1 MTPIRMAHCAGP
13 ARSGASRPAFGLART
28 IALAAAFVL
37 VTGSFAS
44 AATFSVN
51 PTQIMLSAK
60 TTSTLLT
67 LSNESDEP
75 IRFQLSAFGWTQ
87 TAGGEIELA
96 PTREVVFFPALLMLG
111 PKEQR
116 RIRVG
121 ATVPAAAV
129 ERTYRIFVE
138 ELPPL
143 QAPGAGAAVRVLT
156 KMGVPIFLRPAKE
169 AATAALNDLGL
180 HAGSLHFTV
189 ANTGTVHFV
198 PEQIKVRAL
207 GRDGK
212 PVVERDLAAW
222 YILAGG
228 RREFDIALPAAECGR
243 IASVAI
249 DVGFSGTTLKETL
262 QMPAGACAQ

>member
-1 MTPIRMAHCAGP
+1 MTPIRMSHSV
-13 ARSGASRPAFGLART
+13 RLLLA
-28 IALAAAFVL
+28 IALVFEAS
-37 VTGSFAS
+37 SFAS

-60 TTSTLLT
+60 TSSTLLT
-67 LSNESDEP
+67 LSNDSDEP
-75 IRFQLSAFGWTQ
+75 VRFQLSAFAWTQ
-87 TAGGEIELA
+87 TAAGEIELTA
-96 PTREVVFFPALLMLG
+96 TKDVVFFPALLTLG

-121 ATVPAAAV
+121 ATVPVAAV

-156 KMGVPIFLRPAKE
+156 KMGVPIFLRPTKE
-169 AATAALNDLGL
+169 AATATLNDLGVRG
-180 HAGSLHFTV
+180 GSLHFTL

-198 PEQIKVRAL
+198 PEQIKVRAI

-212 PVVERDLAAW
+212 PVVERDVAGW

-228 RREFDIALPAAECGR
+228 RREFDLALPAAECDR
-243 IASVAI
+243 ITSLAI
-249 DVGFSGTTLKETL
+249 EAGFSGTTLKETL
-262 QMPAGACAQ
+262 QTPSGACAQ

>member
-1 MTPIRMAHCAGP
+1 MTPMRMSHR
-13 ARSGASRPAFGLART
+13 ARLVC
-28 IALAAAFVL
+28 ALAL
-37 VTGSFAS
+37 VMATSSFAS

-51 PTQIMLSAK
+51 PTQIMLSDK
-60 TTSTLLT
+60 TASALLT
-67 LSNESDEP
+67 LTNDSDEP
-75 IRFQLSAFGWTQ
+75 IRFQLSAFAWTQ
-87 TAGGEIELA
+87 TPAGELQLT
-96 PTREVVFFPALLMLG
+96 PSKDVVFFPALLTLG

-121 ATVPAAAV
+121 AVVPAAAV

-143 QAPGAGAAVRVLT
+143 QPANTGAAVRVLT

-169 AATAALNDLGL
+169 AATATLNDLGL
-180 HAGSLHFTV
+180 RGSTLHFAV

-198 PEQIKVRAL
+198 PEQIQVRAL

-212 PVVERDLAAW
+212 TVFENNLAGW

-228 RREFDIALPAAECGR
+228 RREFGVAVPPGQCDHV
-243 IASVAI
+243 ASFVI
-249 DVGFSGTTLKETL
+249 EVGFASTTLEETL
-262 QMPAGACAQ
+262 QAPAGACGQ

>member
-1 MTPIRMAHCAGP
+1 MLMTPIRMSHSV
-13 ARSGASRPAFGLART
+13 RLVMAS
-28 IALAAAFVL
+28 ALLLGVS
-37 VTGSFAS
+37 SFAS

-60 TTSTLLT
+60 TSSTLLT

-75 IRFQLSAFGWTQ
+75 IRFQLTAFAWTQ
-87 TAGGEIELA
+87 SAAGEIEL
-96 PTREVVFFPALLMLG
+96 TGTKDVVFFPALLTLG

-121 ATVPAAAV
+121 ATVPVAAA

-156 KMGVPIFLRPAKE
+156 KMGVPIFLRPVKE
-169 AATAALNDLGL
+169 TATATLNDLGL
-180 HAGSLHFTV
+180 RAGTLHFTV

-198 PEQIKVRAL
+198 PEQIKVRAI
-207 GRDGK
+207 GRDGAA
-212 PVVERDLAAW
+212 VTERDVAGW
-222 YILAGG
+222 YILAAG
-228 RREFDIALPAAECGR
+228 RREFDITLPATECGR
-243 IASVAI
+243 IASLAI
-249 DVGFSGTTLKETL
+249 EVGFSGTTLKETL
-262 QMPAGACAQ
+262 QTPSGACAP

>member
-1 MTPIRMAHCAGP
+1 MTPTRMSRCARLF
-13 ARSGASRPAFGLART
+13 A
-28 IALAAAFVL
+28 IALFVG
-37 VTGSFAS
+37 VSSAAS

-51 PTQIMLSAK
+51 PTQIMLSGK

-67 LSNESDEP
+67 LSNDSDEP
-75 IRFQLSAFGWTQ
+75 IRFQLSAFAWSQ
-87 TAGGEIELA
+87 TASGEIELTA
-96 PTREVVFFPALLMLG
+96 TQDVVFFPALLTLG

-121 ATVPAAAV
+121 ATVAVAAV

-143 QAPGAGAAVRVLT
+143 QAPGADAAVRVLT
-156 KMGVPIFLRPAKE
+156 KMGVPIFLRPARQ
-169 AATAALNDLGL
+169 AATATLNDLGVR
-180 HAGSLHFTV
+180 AGTLHFTV

-198 PEQIKVRAL
+198 PEQIKVRAI

-212 PVVERDLAAW
+212 PVIERDVAGW

-228 RREFDIALPAAECGR
+228 RREFGIALPAVDCGR
-243 IASVAI
+243 ISSLAI
-249 DVGFSGTTLKETL
+249 EVGFGGSALKETV
-262 QMPAGACAQ
+262 QTPSGACAQ